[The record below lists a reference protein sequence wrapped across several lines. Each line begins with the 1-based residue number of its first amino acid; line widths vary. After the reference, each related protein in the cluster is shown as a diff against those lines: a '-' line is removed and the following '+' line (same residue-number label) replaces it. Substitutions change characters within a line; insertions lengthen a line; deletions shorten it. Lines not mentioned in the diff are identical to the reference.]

1 MTRASNMHPL
11 YSECDAE
18 TYKALSKACKEY
30 DRSKSWMVS
39 FALSELLKE
48 LGYLTVDTAE

>member
-48 LGYLTVDTAE
+48 LGYLEVSDG